1 MNEAFQLYR
10 QYTAPYRAGE
20 ALPALQDERQYRH
33 MGTGQNRL
41 GVRRLERR
49 GMIIRRFALALCCL
63 VLAVGIGPVWSADGS
78 PVELQMIE
86 HEALDGDSGAQL
98 LYGLAYLNGRD
109 GLKPDAKK
117 AVYWLRRSARTGNNY
132 ARLTLGSCYAEGRGV
147 EKDPQQAVQWWRKA
161 AEKDNP
167 KAQYLLGKA
176 YLEGVGIGKNP
187 EQAIDWITRSA
198 GQGDKDAQYLLGKM
212 YYEGYNVP
220 YEKETARNWL
230 SRAAEQAHS
239 GAINLLAVLNGM
251 VKTTTKVYQQS
262 AEVLVD
268 KAEKGDPQAEY
279 ELGLRYESGA
289 WDVNKD
295 NKKALSWITKAA
307 NDGNRLAMK
316 TLVNIYQHGD
326 LGLQPDP
333 AKAAEWEKRASAP
346 PLEEP
351 GNPSQGNTGH

>member
-1 MNEAFQLYR
+1 MKQVSRIYR
-10 QYTAPYRAGE
+10 QCTV
-20 ALPALQDERQYRH
+20 PAARF
-33 MGTGQNRL
+33 
-41 GVRRLERR
+41 ERR
-49 GMIIRRFALALCCL
+49 GVIIHRLAWVLCCL
-63 VLAVGIGPVWSADGS
+63 MFTVGMEPVLSAESS
-78 PVELQMIE
+78 PVELQMIA
-86 HEALDGDSGAQL
+86 HEAMDGDSGAQL

-117 AVYWLRRSARTGNNY
+117 AVYWLRRSARIGNAY
-132 ARLTLGSCYAEGRGV
+132 ASLMLGNCYAEGRGV
-147 EKDPQQAVQWWRKA
+147 EKNPEQAVQWWRKA

-167 KAQYLLGKA
+167 KAQYRLGKA
-176 YLEGVGIGKNP
+176 YLEGVGVAKNP
-187 EQAIDWITRSA
+187 QQAVDWITRSA
-198 GQGDKDAQYLLGKM
+198 RQGDKDAQFLLGKM

-239 GAINLLAVLNGM
+239 DAINLLAVLNGM

-295 NKKALSWITKAA
+295 NKKALFWLTRAA

-316 TLVNIYQHGD
+316 TLATIYRHGD
-326 LGLQPDP
+326 LGLQADP
-333 AKAAEWEKRASAP
+333 AKAAEWEKSASAP
-346 PLEEP
+346 PKNTTGNALPETP
-351 GNPSQGNTGH
+351 GH